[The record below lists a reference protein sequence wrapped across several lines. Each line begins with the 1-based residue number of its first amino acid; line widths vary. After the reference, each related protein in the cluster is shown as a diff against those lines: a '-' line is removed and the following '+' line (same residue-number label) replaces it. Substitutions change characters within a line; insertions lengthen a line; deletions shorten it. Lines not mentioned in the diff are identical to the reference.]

1 LVPICKISWITAKIL
16 NIPGDCILK
25 IIKRD
30 FTVVVVI
37 AILISSLTA
46 TIAPATHAV
55 EKAGSKCTVFGKT
68 VVKGK
73 TKRTCVKVTEY
84 KWGAAPI
91 KPALASIY
99 NPVLPGNKFKLN
111 TLQFQAGPVNFD
123 FGDEV
128 CRENAFN
135 DGCVFNGALLSSVD
149 PDSPN
154 RWIGVDLLITNLTK
168 KSIGAVDLNYSFYM
182 ILPNGKYIESA
193 RGVIYENAPIDI
205 KLAPNVPTTMR
216 VAFALPKV
224 IENLNPIIVVRDDS
238 AATSKEYFFYLNW

>member
-1 LVPICKISWITAKIL
+1 M
-16 NIPGDCILK
+16 K

-30 FTVVVVI
+30 FMVVFLI
-37 AILISSLTA
+37 AVLISALTA
-46 TIAPATHAV
+46 TIAPASHAA
-55 EKAGSKCTVFGKT
+55 EKVGSKCSVFGKT

-73 TKRTCVKVTEY
+73 TKLTCVKVTEY
-84 KWGAAPI
+84 KWVAAPI

-99 NPVLPGNKFKLN
+99 NPVLPGNKFKLS

-193 RGVIYENAPIDI
+193 RGAIYENAPIDI
-205 KLAPNVPTTMR
+205 TLTPNAPTTMR

-224 IENLNPIIVVRDDS
+224 IENLNPIIVVRDDTG
-238 AATSKEYFFYLNW
+238 ATSKEYFFYLNW

>member
-1 LVPICKISWITAKIL
+1 MQ
-16 NIPGDCILK
+16 
-25 IIKRD
+25 IIKIHFRVA
-30 FTVVVVI
+30 FVI
-37 AILISSLTA
+37 AILISLLTI
-46 TIAPATHAV
+46 TTAPTSFAV
-55 EKAGSKCTVFGKT
+55 EKAGSKCSVFGKT

-73 TKRTCVKVTEY
+73 TKLTCVKVTEY
-84 KWGAAPI
+84 KWVAAPI
-91 KPALASIY
+91 KPALASVY

-111 TLQFQAGPVNFD
+111 SLQFQAGLVNFD

-135 DGCVFNGALLSSVD
+135 EGCFFNGALLSLVD
-149 PDSPN
+149 PESPN

-168 KSIGAVDLNYSFYM
+168 KTVGAVDLNYSFYM

-238 AATSKEYFFYLNW
+238 ATTSKEYFFYLNW

>member
-1 LVPICKISWITAKIL
+1 MR
-16 NIPGDCILK
+16 NF
-25 IIKRD
+25 R
-30 FTVVVVI
+30 I
-37 AILISSLTA
+37 AFVMSILISLLSTPLITNA
-46 TIAPATHAV
+46 QAV
-55 EKAGSKCTVFGKT
+55 EKVGSKCTAFGKT

-73 TKRTCVKVTEY
+73 TKLTCVKVTEY
-84 KWGAAPI
+84 KWVAAPV
-91 KPALASIY
+91 KPAIASIY
-99 NPVLPGNKFKLN
+99 NPVLPGNKFKIN

-135 DGCVFNGALLSSVD
+135 DGCIFNGALLSSVD

-154 RWIGVDLLITNLTK
+154 RWIGVDLLVTNLTK
-168 KSIGAVDLNYSFYM
+168 KSISAVDLNYSFYM

-205 KLAPNVPTTMR
+205 SLAPSIQTTMR
-216 VAFALPKV
+216 VAFALPKA

-238 AATSKEYFFYLNW
+238 ATASKEYFFYLNW

>member
-1 LVPICKISWITAKIL
+1 MRIF
-16 NIPGDCILK
+16 
-25 IIKRD
+25 R
-30 FTVVVVI
+30 I
-37 AILISSLTA
+37 AFVMSILISLLSTPLITNA
-46 TIAPATHAV
+46 QAV
-55 EKAGSKCTVFGKT
+55 EKAGSKCTAFGKT

-73 TKRTCVKVTEY
+73 TKLTCVKVTEY
-84 KWGAAPI
+84 KWVAAPV
-91 KPALASIY
+91 KPAIASIY
-99 NPVLPGNKFKLN
+99 NPVLPGNKFKIN

-135 DGCVFNGALLSSVD
+135 DGCIFNGALLSSVD

-154 RWIGVDLLITNLTK
+154 RWIGVDLLVTNLTK
-168 KSIGAVDLNYSFYM
+168 KSISAVDLNYSFYM

-205 KLAPNVPTTMR
+205 SLAPSIKTTMR
-216 VAFALPKV
+216 VAFALPKA

-238 AATSKEYFFYLNW
+238 ATASKEYFFYLNW

>member
-1 LVPICKISWITAKIL
+1 MRKLRIVFA
-16 NIPGDCILK
+16 
-25 IIKRD
+25 
-30 FTVVVVI
+30 I
-37 AILISSLTA
+37 AALIGLLSTSLLSSA
-46 TIAPATHAV
+46 QAV
-55 EKAGSKCTVFGKT
+55 EKAGSKCTAFGKT

-73 TKRTCVKVTEY
+73 TKLTCVKVTEY
-84 KWGAAPI
+84 KWVAAPV

-135 DGCVFNGALLSSVD
+135 DGCIFNGALMSSVD

-205 KLAPNVPTTMR
+205 SFAPNILTTMR
-216 VAFALPKV
+216 VAFALPKAV
-224 IENLNPIIVVRDDS
+224 DNLNPIIVVRDDS
-238 AATSKEYFFYLNW
+238 ATTSKEYFFYLNW

>member
-1 LVPICKISWITAKIL
+1 MGITSKIL
-16 NIPGDCILK
+16 NILGDCIVK

-30 FTVVVVI
+30 FTVVFVI

-73 TKRTCVKVTEY
+73 TKLTCVKVTEY
-84 KWGAAPI
+84 KWVTAPI

-99 NPVLPGNKFKLN
+99 NPVLPGNKLKLN

-135 DGCVFNGALLSSVD
+135 DGCIFNGALLSSVD
-149 PDSPN
+149 PNSLN
-154 RWIGVDLLITNLTK
+154 RWIAVDLLITNLTK
-168 KSIGAVDLNYSFYM
+168 KSIGSVDLNYSFYM

-193 RGVIYENAPIDI
+193 RGVIYESAPIDI
-205 KLAPNVPTTMR
+205 TLVPNAPTTMR

-238 AATSKEYFFYLNW
+238 AATTKEYFFYLNW

>member
-1 LVPICKISWITAKIL
+1 MKAVMRKLRIVFA
-16 NIPGDCILK
+16 
-25 IIKRD
+25 
-30 FTVVVVI
+30 I
-37 AILISSLTA
+37 AALIGLLSTSLLSSA
-46 TIAPATHAV
+46 QAV
-55 EKAGSKCTVFGKT
+55 EKAGSKCTAFGKT

-73 TKRTCVKVTEY
+73 TKLTCVKVTEY
-84 KWGAAPI
+84 KWVAAPV

-135 DGCVFNGALLSSVD
+135 DGCIFNGALMSSVD

-205 KLAPNVPTTMR
+205 SFAPNILTTMR
-216 VAFALPKV
+216 VAFALPKAV
-224 IENLNPIIVVRDDS
+224 DNLNPIIVVRDDS
-238 AATSKEYFFYLNW
+238 ATTSKEYFFYLNW

>member
-1 LVPICKISWITAKIL
+1 V
-16 NIPGDCILK
+16 K

-30 FTVVVVI
+30 FTVVFVI

-46 TIAPATHAV
+46 TIAPATHAA
-55 EKAGSKCTVFGKT
+55 EKAGSKCSVFGKT

-73 TKRTCVKVTEY
+73 TKLTCVKVTEY
-84 KWGAAPI
+84 KWVAAPM

-135 DGCVFNGALLSSVD
+135 DGCIFNGALPSSVD

-205 KLAPNVPTTMR
+205 TLVPSAPTTMR